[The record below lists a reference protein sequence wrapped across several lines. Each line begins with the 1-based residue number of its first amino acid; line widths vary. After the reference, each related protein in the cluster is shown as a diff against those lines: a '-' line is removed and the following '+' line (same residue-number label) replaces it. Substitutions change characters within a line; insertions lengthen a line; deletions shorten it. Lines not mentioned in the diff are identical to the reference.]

1 LFPFTFCTLWLNQWW
16 LPLDVYFYFKS
27 VELNLCKS
35 KYKKLEFL
43 LNKYKLSAGFS
54 LDFEIFLKSCSPVL
68 DSVESVDYSRL
79 ESIMWLESLCVKLVS
94 CCKLNSFRLFE
105 VLSRVFCINFFIG
118 RCGGDNMD
126 E

>member
-16 LPLDVYFYFKS
+16 LPLDVYFYCKS

-68 DSVESVDYSRL
+68 DSGICWLFQIRVHYVIRVPL
-79 ESIMWLESLCVKLVS
+79 CQVSILLQAQ
-94 CCKLNSFRLFE
+94 
-105 VLSRVFCINFFIG
+105 FFQTLWG
-118 RCGGDNMD
+118 A
-126 E
+126 